1 MSPGFRG
8 KKLFVFPVVL
18 ALLGFLPYGG
28 PSLTYVPLNG
38 TFSGGIV
45 VPAGISDEVV
55 EYLSGFNTTP
65 YSFEAEV
72 LGDDM
77 NASIIL
83 SVLRLSPPYEPEDF
97 EVIINARQ
105 IKGTTYV
112 PYAERIPVCI
122 RYHDHDYRAFLT
134 VKARDEVK
142 ASGSWSRGYLDGA
155 SNSTLLEI
163 GDLRLV
169 VRVEEPGYYFF
180 SIVTARK
187 NAEVNSGGLILG
199 VGE

>member
-1 MSPGFRG
+1 M
-8 KKLFVFPVVL
+8 
-18 ALLGFLPYGG
+18 
-28 PSLTYVPLNG
+28 TYVPLNG

-55 EYLSGFNTTP
+55 DYLSGFNTTL

-77 NASIIL
+77 NASITL
-83 SVLRLSPPYEPEDF
+83 SALRLSPPYEPEDF
-97 EVIINARQ
+97 EVIVNARP

-169 VRVEEPGYYFF
+169 IRVEGPGHYVF
-180 SIVTARK
+180 SIIKMPGNFDVD
-187 NAEVNSGGLILG
+187 SGRLILG
-199 VGE
+199 VK